1 LEKEEDASCLEL
13 KNLLLQ
19 NDFQLTVETNS
30 HLAVAAWHSGHRVRL
45 GIEQK
50 IPGSNSARV

>member
-19 NDFQLTVETNS
+19 NDFQLTVETNRS
-30 HLAVAAWHSGHRVRL
+30 FSPGGVA
-45 GIEQK
+45 
-50 IPGSNSARV
+50 